1 MELIK
6 HQLFGQDQL
15 IHQASFSR
23 KLLEFDSN
31 ELKIL
36 LTCEYL
42 KFNLKAGREPKNEDE
57 TMFEINLF
65 REEILE
71 YKWMT
76 EEQLKLI
83 FAKALKG
90 EFGDDVIYFS
100 IANFHKWAK
109 KFYQE
114 IQRVEMK
121 AIEAERKE
129 ETKPMPSDEEL
140 KANAIQTI
148 NDYVHSVKKYKDRG
162 REYVFPFGGLHHLF
176 DYAQKFGIINMTK
189 EEKLEILNKIGPK
202 LPQEARVQ
210 MAKGQAYINF
220 IYQLVDLDT
229 ELNEEGKPKI

>member
-6 HQLFGQDQL
+6 HEFVGQDQL

-23 KLLEFDSN
+23 KLSEFDSN
-31 ELKIL
+31 GLKNL
-36 LTCEYL
+36 LTSEYL
-42 KFNLKAGREPKNEDE
+42 KFNLKSGREPKKEDE
-57 TMFEINLF
+57 AVFEITLF

-90 EFGDDVIYFS
+90 EFGDEVIYFS

-114 IQRVEMK
+114 IQRVELK

-129 ETKPMPSDEEL
+129 ETKPMPTDDEL
-140 KANAIQTI
+140 KAHAIQTI
-148 NDYVHSVKKYKDRG
+148 NDYVHSVKKYRDRA
-162 REYVFPFGGLHHLF
+162 REYQFPFGGLHHLF
-176 DYAQKFGIINMTK
+176 DYAQKFGIINLTK
-189 EEKLEILNKIGPK
+189 EQKLKLLDEINPK

-210 MAKGQAYINF
+210 MAKGQAYKNF
-220 IYQLVDLDT
+220 IYELVDLDT
-229 ELNEEGKPKI
+229 HLNEEGKPIV